1 MALNKSAKVNSRR
14 YQEKQPYRTKVKNLI
29 SDTKKAISEGDSSK
43 ASELAKKAVSALDRA
58 RQKNALHANN
68 VARKKSRLIQ
78 QLNFM
83 NKNKQ

>member
-1 MALNKSAKVNSRR
+1 MALNKSSKVSSRR

-29 SDTKKAISEGDSSK
+29 SDTKKAISEGNSEK
-43 ASELAKKAVSALDRA
+43 ATEFAKKAVSALDRA

-83 NKNKQ
+83 NKNK